1 MDPPAGASESRLPM
15 GRKRVE
21 HQGNLPPR
29 PRVNPMFG
37 SPDASDDKTPG
48 SVLATPSG
56 LACANIT
63 S

>member
-1 MDPPAGASESRLPM
+1 M

-21 HQGNLPPR
+21 HQGEPAAKASGQPH
-29 PRVNPMFG
+29 VG
-37 SPDASDDKTPG
+37 SPDACDDKAPG